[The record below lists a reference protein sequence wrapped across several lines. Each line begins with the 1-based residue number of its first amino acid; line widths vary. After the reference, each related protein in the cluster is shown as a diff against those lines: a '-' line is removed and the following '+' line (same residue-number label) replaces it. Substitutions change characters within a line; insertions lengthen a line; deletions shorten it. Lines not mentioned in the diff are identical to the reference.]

1 MRNFSF
7 LNVGKFSRPAVKSI
21 LEDVSTV
28 NGDENWG
35 VKKLHISW
43 MKRVCWMK
51 DVNKMLFNNIFEDV
65 SNSTR
70 AVKSTSEHWDLIK
83 MIEIKKYCS
92 TTFLEISHV
101 HDDYLHFSGSA
112 GLKWFAVTQ
121 QKNQASIYRGITSNK
136 NEELKDINWNLFFTI
151 DQNEKFK

>member
-1 MRNFSF
+1 
-7 LNVGKFSRPAVKSI
+7 
-21 LEDVSTV
+21 
-28 NGDENWG
+28 
-35 VKKLHISW
+35 
-43 MKRVCWMK
+43 MK

-70 AVKSTSEHWDLIK
+70 TSKSTSQHLDLVN

-112 GLKWFAVTQ
+112 GLK
-121 QKNQASIYRGITSNK
+121 
-136 NEELKDINWNLFFTI
+136 
-151 DQNEKFK
+151 